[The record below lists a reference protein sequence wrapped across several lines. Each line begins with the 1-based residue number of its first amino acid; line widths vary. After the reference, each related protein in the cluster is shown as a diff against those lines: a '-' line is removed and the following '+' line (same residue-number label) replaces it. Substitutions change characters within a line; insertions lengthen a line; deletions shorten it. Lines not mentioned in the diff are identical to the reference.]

1 MNINEILSDLNFG
14 FNNNM
19 KTELD
24 YLILDAMQKYGGS
37 FVKQLATLG
46 YLADSTNFEKLKST
60 FSNYWEEYER
70 FLPKSKV

>member
-1 MNINEILSDLNFG
+1 
-14 FNNNM
+14 M

-37 FVKQLATLG
+37 FVKQLATLA
-46 YLADSTNFEKLKST
+46 YLADSSNFEKLKSS
-60 FSNYWEEYER
+60 FSSYWEEYER